1 MSDYRLLI
9 DGRLV
14 AGASR
19 LDVVNPATGQ
29 VFAACSCA
37 DEGQMNQA
45 VAAAK
50 AAFPAWA
57 ALSFDARQAKLNELA
72 DAVDANAAELTRL
85 LTLEQG
91 KPLAEAAYEIS
102 GAAAGLRAF
111 GTMRIEPKTLV
122 ENAATRI
129 VETRKPLGV
138 AAVIM
143 PWNFP
148 LMLMVMKIGPGL
160 ITGNTIVAKPAPSTP
175 LTTLKFGEL
184 AAGIL
189 PPGVLNIIVA
199 GNEVSAALTA
209 HADVAKISLTGSTV
223 TGRRVMQTAAGSLKR
238 LTLELGGNDAA
249 IVLDDADVQA
259 VAPRIYAA
267 AMSNAGQI
275 CTAAKRV
282 YVHESLYEELC
293 DALAALANAAVVG
306 DGLEQ
311 GVTIGPVQ
319 NRMQFDLLKTF
330 LEDAKANGR
339 IIAGGT
345 VAAAGGYFV
354 QPTIVRDI
362 ADSAKL
368 VREEQFGPVLPV
380 LKFSDVADAIRRAND
395 SDYGLAGSVWT
406 SDVARGIEVAEQI
419 NSGTVWVNK
428 ALEVPFGIPF
438 RGAKQSGVG
447 GENGEEA
454 MQAYTQ
460 AKIINIAL

>member
-1 MSDYRLLI
+1 MSSYKLLI
-9 DGRLV
+9 GGELV
-14 AGASR
+14 EGASC
-19 LDVVNPATGQ
+19 LDVVNPATGS
-29 VFAACSCA
+29 VFAACPCA

-57 ALSFDARQAKLNELA
+57 ALSFDERQAKLNQLA
-72 DAVDANAAELTRL
+72 DAVEANAAALARL
-85 LTLEQG
+85 LTQEQG

-102 GAAAGLRAF
+102 GAANGLRAF
-111 GTMRIEPKTLV
+111 GAMRIEPKTLV
-122 ENAATRI
+122 ETATTRI
-129 VETRKPLGV
+129 IETRKPLGV

-148 LMLMVMKIGPGL
+148 VMLMVMKIGPGL

-199 GNEVSAALTA
+199 GNEVSAALTT
-209 HADVAKISLTGSTV
+209 HPDVAKISLTGSTG
-223 TGRRVMQTAAGSLKR
+223 TGKKVMQAAAGTLKR

-249 IVLDDADVQA
+249 IVLDDADVQV

-282 YVHESLYEELC
+282 YVHESLYDELC
-293 DALAALANAAVVG
+293 EALAQLAGAAVLG

-319 NRMQFDLLKTF
+319 NRMQFELLKTF
-330 LEDAKANGR
+330 LADARANGR
-339 IIAGGT
+339 IIAGGET
-345 VAAAGGYFV
+345 SEDGGYFV
-354 QPTIVRDI
+354 PPTIVRDI

-380 LKFSDVADAIRRAND
+380 LKFTDVADAIARAND
-395 SDYGLAGSVWT
+395 SEYGLAGSVWT
-406 SDVARGIEVAEQI
+406 ADVARGIEVAGQI